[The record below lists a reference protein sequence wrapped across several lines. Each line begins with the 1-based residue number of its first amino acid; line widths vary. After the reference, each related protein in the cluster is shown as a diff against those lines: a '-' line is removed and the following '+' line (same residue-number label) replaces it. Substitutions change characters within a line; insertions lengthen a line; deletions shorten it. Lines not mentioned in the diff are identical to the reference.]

1 MIHANSVLFSEDRGR
16 FLENHIFLEL
26 RKRYREL
33 FYFREKGECD
43 FIVKEQMKITKA
55 IQACYE
61 VNSRNKDREIE
72 GLLEAM
78 DFFGL
83 DAGYIV
89 TYDKE
94 ENMLVSGKQISLIP
108 ARKFEY

>member
-1 MIHANSVLFSEDRGR
+1 M
-16 FLENHIFLEL
+16 
-26 RKRYREL
+26 
-33 FYFREKGECD
+33 
-43 FIVKEQMKITKA
+43 
-55 IQACYE
+55 
-61 VNSRNKDREIE
+61 
-72 GLLEAM
+72 LEAM